1 MGKGLPG
8 RAEEDDMHQRKRVM
22 RIAGLV
28 VALVVSAVALGCQPR
43 VEAPSAPE
51 GAIPSME
58 PYLAIWNEG
67 NLDLVDEVYAPDFVW
82 HVVDIADDVVGTD
95 AFKELVTTFRT
106 AFPDFRVTFDET
118 FMADDKIVTRWT
130 MTGTNL
136 GPLQGLPPSGQPVRL
151 QGVAVSRM
159 VDGKTVEVWQHYS
172 PLSMYQQMGY
182 TLTPP
187 SSEEMAEE

>member
-1 MGKGLPG
+1 
-8 RAEEDDMHQRKRVM
+8 MHQKKRVV
-22 RIAGLV
+22 RFAGLV
-28 VALVVSAVALGCQPR
+28 VALVVSGLALGCQPR

-51 GAIPSME
+51 QAIPPME

-95 AFKELVTTFRT
+95 AFKELVTAFRT
-106 AFPDFRVTFDET
+106 GFPDFHVTFDET
-118 FMADDKIVTRWT
+118 FAARDMVVIRWT

-136 GPLQGLPPSGQPVRL
+136 GPLQGLPPTGQPVRL
-151 QGVAVSRM
+151 QGVAISRM
-159 VDGKTVEVWQHYS
+159 VDGTTVEVWQHYN

-187 SSEEMAEE
+187 SAGEAAEE